1 MLSDSVVQVQMQLS
15 YLHQESSCLHS
26 KHNYSSSI
34 IQWYTVVYQ
43 WNPDDSFTAS
53 NDGLIFNLTTH

>member
-1 MLSDSVVQVQMQLS
+1 MFSVAVAQVQIQLPC
-15 YLHQESSCLHS
+15 LHQESSCLHS

-34 IQWYTVVYQ
+34 ILWYTVVYQ
-43 WNPDDSFTAS
+43 WKPDDSFTAS